1 LFSVISGVSSS
12 SLPTITEGKIIL
24 ADEFSVEDRALVDQW
39 LETHRATKIPDGVT
53 TLRNDVPK
61 KKMWGGGRKKVKTE
75 EPIPTTFEDDEQQ
88 PKTRR
93 GRPKESE
100 ENINSE
106 EAI

>member
-1 LFSVISGVSSS
+1 
-12 SLPTITEGKIIL
+12 LP
-24 ADEFSVEDRALVDQW
+24 DEFSREDRALVDNYIRK
-39 LETHRATKIPDGVT
+39 HGVIKIPYGVT
-53 TLRNDVPK
+53 ALRNDVPK